1 MPVTDKP
8 IVVDVKVPYKD
19 ENGEVGTVM
28 DWREDGTTYWKSD
41 YYNKVTEIIEEGPT
55 KSEAGS
61 IIGSYVGKDSL
72 EVTNDKKTYRF
83 RLKKVKE
90 GTNEAIKEQPL
101 D

>member
-83 RLKKVKE
+83 RLKR
-90 GTNEAIKEQPL
+90 
-101 D
+101 